1 VPGEW
6 GVLTFPSQVRQGV
19 GCGQFGRGTATDWIA
34 FLLQCAE
41 LFLCPALQITTVP
54 LEDTNDLTCLS
65 LQEDHD
71 VVGKI
76 CSP

>member
-1 VPGEW
+1 MWDVANLDVVRLPS
-6 GVLTFPSQVRQGV
+6 GVKNS
-19 GCGQFGRGTATDWIA
+19 FGG
-34 FLLQCAE
+34 AE